1 MPKFIRLLYQIL
13 SSEQTER
20 TRAIRDT
27 GNFTLHPT
35 FNQHKININHLTTIT
50 HEQRDKRTARFLN
63 DKGKTN
69 PNVIV
74 STDGSRTVQIPASAG
89 KKKGQRKR
97 PQGRQNVYAKFKE
110 ENNFGRIIN
119 CHTGNTRTVP
129 QSGRG
134 VLGLHRVCNTL
145 TAVQT

>member
-1 MPKFIRLLYQIL
+1 MIEPARQNKIPSNWTNNNSESANHVLKAATRWRLHDMPKFIRLLYQIL

-35 FNQHKININHLTTIT
+35 FSQHKINIDHWTTIT
-50 HEQRDKRTARFLN
+50 QEQREKRSVRFLN

-69 PNVIV
+69 SNVTIY
-74 STDGSRTVQIPASAG
+74 TDGSKTVQIPASTG

-97 PQGRQNVYAKFKE
+97 PRADRTCTPNSKR
-110 ENNFGRIIN
+110 RII
-119 CHTGNTRTVP
+119 
-129 QSGRG
+129 
-134 VLGLHRVCNTL
+134 
-145 TAVQT
+145 